1 MIVLKLKQKNCKFKL
16 MKTLIEK
23 DTFDRTIRRIAHE
36 ILEQH
41 PVVKDLILVGI
52 LGKGYR
58 LAALLQ
64 QLINEI
70 AQEELLCFPL
80 EIRPF
85 RDDEK
90 VNTAV
95 PTSQFIVE
103 NKTIIL
109 VDDVL
114 FTGRSVR
121 AAIDAIMSLGRPQW
135 IKLAVL
141 IDRGHRQLPIRP
153 DYIGKNIPTNYFD
166 NVDVNFELRQVI
178 LR

>member
-1 MIVLKLKQKNCKFKL
+1 M
-16 MKTLIEK
+16 MKIIIEL
-23 DTFDRTIRRIAHE
+23 DTFDRTISRMAHE

-41 PVVKDLILVGI
+41 PKLQDVVLVGI

-58 LAALLQ
+58 LAGLLQ
-64 QLINEI
+64 QIIKEI
-70 AQEELLCFPL
+70 GEVDLLTHGL

-90 VNTAV
+90 VNRDV
-95 PTSQFIVE
+95 PRSSFIVDK
-103 NKTIIL
+103 KTIIL
-109 VDDVL
+109 IDDVL

-121 AAIDAIMSLGRPQW
+121 AAIDALMSLGRPQL

-141 IDRGHRQLPIRP
+141 VDRGHRQLPIRP

-166 NVDVNFELRQVI
+166 RVEVNFDQRQI
-178 LR
+178 IIK

>member
-1 MIVLKLKQKNCKFKL
+1 
-16 MKTLIEK
+16 MKIIIEL
-23 DTFDRTIRRIAHE
+23 DMFDRTIRRMAHE

-41 PVVKDLILVGI
+41 PKLQDVVLVGI

-58 LAALLQ
+58 LAGLLQ
-64 QLINEI
+64 QIIKEI
-70 AQEELLCFPL
+70 GEVDLLTHGL

-90 VNTAV
+90 VNRDV
-95 PTSQFIVE
+95 PRSSFIVDK
-103 NKTIIL
+103 KTIIL
-109 VDDVL
+109 IDDVL

-121 AAIDAIMSLGRPQW
+121 AAIDALMSLGRPQL

-141 IDRGHRQLPIRP
+141 VDRGHRQLPIRP

-166 NVDVNFELRQVI
+166 RVEVNFDQRQI
-178 LR
+178 IIK

>member
-1 MIVLKLKQKNCKFKL
+1 M
-16 MKTLIEK
+16 MKIIIEL
-23 DTFDRTIRRIAHE
+23 DTFDRTIRRMAHE

-41 PVVKDLILVGI
+41 PKLQDVVLVGI

-58 LAALLQ
+58 LAGLLQ
-64 QLINEI
+64 QIIKEI
-70 AQEELLCFPL
+70 GEVDLLTHGL

-90 VNTAV
+90 VNRDV
-95 PTSQFIVE
+95 PRSSFIVDK
-103 NKTIIL
+103 KTIIL
-109 VDDVL
+109 IDDVL

-121 AAIDAIMSLGRPQW
+121 AAIDALMSLGRPQL

-141 IDRGHRQLPIRP
+141 VDRGHRQLPIRP

-166 NVDVNFELRQVI
+166 RVEVNFDQRQI
-178 LR
+178 IIK

>member
-1 MIVLKLKQKNCKFKL
+1 M
-16 MKTLIEK
+16 MKIIIEL
-23 DTFDRTIRRIAHE
+23 DTFDRTIRRMAHE

-41 PVVKDLILVGI
+41 PKLHDVILVGI

-58 LAALLQ
+58 LAGLLQ
-64 QLINEI
+64 QIIKEI
-70 AQEELLCFPL
+70 GEVDLLTHGL

-90 VNTAV
+90 VNRDV
-95 PTSQFIVE
+95 PRSSFIVDK
-103 NKTIIL
+103 KTIIL
-109 VDDVL
+109 IDDVL

-121 AAIDAIMSLGRPQW
+121 AAIDALMSLGRPQL

-141 IDRGHRQLPIRP
+141 VDRGHRQLPIRP

-166 NVDVNFELRQVI
+166 RVEVNFDQRQI
-178 LR
+178 IIK

>member
-1 MIVLKLKQKNCKFKL
+1 M
-16 MKTLIEK
+16 MKIIIEL
-23 DTFDRTIRRIAHE
+23 DTFDRTIRRMAHE

-41 PVVKDLILVGI
+41 PKLQDVVLVGI

-58 LAALLQ
+58 LAGLLQ
-64 QLINEI
+64 QIIKEI
-70 AQEELLCFPL
+70 GEVDLLTHGL

-90 VNTAV
+90 VNRDV
-95 PTSQFIVE
+95 LRSSFIVDK
-103 NKTIIL
+103 KTIIL
-109 VDDVL
+109 IDDVL

-121 AAIDAIMSLGRPQW
+121 AAIDALMSLGRPQL

-141 IDRGHRQLPIRP
+141 VDRGHRQLPIRP

-166 NVDVNFELRQVI
+166 SVEVNFDQRQI
-178 LR
+178 IIK

>member
-1 MIVLKLKQKNCKFKL
+1 M
-16 MKTLIEK
+16 
-23 DTFDRTIRRIAHE
+23 AHE

-41 PVVKDLILVGI
+41 PKLQDVVLVGI

-58 LAALLQ
+58 LAGLLQ
-64 QLINEI
+64 QIIKEI
-70 AQEELLCFPL
+70 GEVDLLTHGL

-90 VNTAV
+90 VNRDV
-95 PTSQFIVE
+95 LRSSFIVD
-103 NKTIIL
+103 KKIIIL
-109 VDDVL
+109 IDDVL

-121 AAIDAIMSLGRPQW
+121 AAIDALMSLGRPQL

-141 IDRGHRQLPIRP
+141 VDRGHRQLPIRP

-166 NVDVNFELRQVI
+166 RVEVNFDQRQI
-178 LR
+178 IIK

>member
-1 MIVLKLKQKNCKFKL
+1 M
-16 MKTLIEK
+16 MKIIIEL
-23 DTFDRTIRRIAHE
+23 DMFDRTIRRMAHE

-41 PVVKDLILVGI
+41 PKLQDVVLVGI

-58 LAALLQ
+58 LAGLLQ
-64 QLINEI
+64 QIIKEI
-70 AQEELLCFPL
+70 GEVDLLTHGL

-90 VNTAV
+90 VNRDV
-95 PTSQFIVE
+95 PRSSFIVDK
-103 NKTIIL
+103 KTIIL
-109 VDDVL
+109 IDDVL

-121 AAIDAIMSLGRPQW
+121 AAIDALMSLGRPQL

-141 IDRGHRQLPIRP
+141 VDRGHRQLPIRP

-166 NVDVNFELRQVI
+166 RVEVNFDQRQI
-178 LR
+178 IIK